1 MTRSK
6 MKQQV
11 FEGVDITNSLGA
23 IPPQSNDGTAVTGAA
38 IDRLGAGTG
47 FFLFEAAAASGTPTA
62 VTAAIKI
69 THCDTSGGTYADF
82 EVLETA
88 LNIKTAV
95 AKQYMIDLSGAKRY
109 FKVVVDTTY
118 TDGTTPANIFA
129 GKLILGDYDVDP
141 KASQTVL
148 S

>member
-1 MTRSK
+1 MRSK
-6 MKQQV
+6 MRQQV
-11 FEGVDITNSLGA
+11 YEGVDITNSLGA

-38 IDRLGAGTG
+38 IDRLGADTG
-47 FFLFEAAAASGTPTA
+47 LFLFEAAAASGTPTA

-69 THCDTSGGTYADF
+69 THSDTSGGTYSDF

-88 LNIKTAV
+88 LNIKAAI

-109 FKVVVDTTY
+109 FKIVVDSTY
-118 TDGTTPANIFA
+118 TDGTTPANVIA
-129 GKLILGDYDVDP
+129 GKLILGDYNVDP